1 MWQKVINSD
10 DDQESKEKKVQ
21 SYISSLM
28 NYVLYDK
35 NSLLSTERTILE
47 SDMASAGIESY
58 RSGLSYVLYDDYLVN
73 LHRGEEAITSAT
85 VTELRALISEYRRS
99 RQINANIDTI
109 IQNQST
115 TLFNKLDEVIGII

>member
-1 MWQKVINSD
+1 
-10 DDQESKEKKVQ
+10 
-21 SYISSLM
+21 M